1 MHSGFDHNFGDL
13 EESIID
19 RFAIEVPMTVK
30 PKDVT
35 VSWCLLVIL
44 LQGMKDSQS
53 KESILN
59 PLDVTTFKH
68 RYDESNADDTLLLDS
83 KNFVSV
89 R

>member
-44 LQGMKDSQS
+44 L
-53 KESILN
+53 
-59 PLDVTTFKH
+59 
-68 RYDESNADDTLLLDS
+68 
-83 KNFVSV
+83 
-89 R
+89 